1 MALLAAAHKHE
12 AGRIRLFQDDVFFR
26 WRFCSPLNKYVFYH
40 LMEEDNITAYV
51 VMGVSPNNQRG
62 YILDCAEKEDRA
74 IGKILRYVIRA
85 RHFDLLSVYDFCL
98 DDTLMRTFKDLG
110 FKTHSL
116 VRIIERTLH
125 GELPLLIRPVKEPFE
140 ESDFFIEG
148 IDSRKIENWS
158 LKPICSDAA

>member
-1 MALLAAAHKHE
+1 
-12 AGRIRLFQDDVFFR
+12 
-26 WRFCSPLNKYVFYH
+26 
-40 LMEEDNITAYV
+40 MEESIATAYV
-51 VMGVSPNNQRG
+51 VMGASANNQRG

-74 IGKILRYVIRA
+74 IRKILRYVIRIK
-85 RHFDLLSVYDFCL
+85 HFDLLSIYDFCL
-98 DDTLMRTFKDLG
+98 DDALMGTFKDLG

-116 VRIIERTLH
+116 RIIERKLQ
-125 GELPLLIRPVKEPFE
+125 GELPLLIRPVKEAFK